1 MISSHHDG
9 PLVIYFP
16 QHGYLFYDHDLLDDD
31 EERMMWSLDINVL
44 ERSVQCFLFNR
55 ALQVF

>member
-9 PLVIYFP
+9 PLVIYFL
-16 QHGYLFYDHDLLDDD
+16 QHGYLFCDHDLLDDD
-31 EERMMWSLDINVL
+31 EKRMMWSLDINVL

>member
-1 MISSHHDG
+1 MG
-9 PLVIYFP
+9 LLLVIYFL
-16 QHGYLFYDHDLLDDD
+16 QHGYLFCDHDLLDDD

>member
-1 MISSHHDG
+1 MISSHDG
-9 PLVIYFP
+9 PLVIYFL

-31 EERMMWSLDINVL
+31 EKRMMWSLDINVL